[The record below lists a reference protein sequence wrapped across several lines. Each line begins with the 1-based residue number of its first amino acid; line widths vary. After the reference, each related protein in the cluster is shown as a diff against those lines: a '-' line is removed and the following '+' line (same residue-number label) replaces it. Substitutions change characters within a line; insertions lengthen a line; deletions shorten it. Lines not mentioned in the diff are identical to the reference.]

1 MSSLSNFVAG
11 ALPPPGARRAARKCG
26 TLAASAPPATN
37 PGPSGSAASSG
48 ASAQGVVGGGGAA
61 AADLAAFPLGFHTGD
76 AVVDYASSLLRML
89 YIADLRELQ
98 DSVNEILITVQE
110 HTADPKTDSSLGK
123 VGR

>member
-1 MSSLSNFVAG
+1 MG
-11 ALPPPGARRAARKCG
+11 
-26 TLAASAPPATN
+26 
-37 PGPSGSAASSG
+37 GS
-48 ASAQGVVGGGGAA
+48 GAA
-61 AADLAAFPLGFHTGD
+61 AADLGAFPLGFATGD

-110 HTADPKTDSSLGK
+110 FTADPKTDSSLGK